1 MAGVEVKLSSLDSI
15 RDPRPDGETR
25 KAFEK
30 DRSTKEV
37 CCLIAALFCKHE
49 SVNNMVETKETK
61 TRAQGGRVWPLR
73 SPRDELGLNGAM
85 AMAMG
90 TEKNQEL
97 HWERQIWN
105 LAWGRTAK
113 KMGPHRETK
122 ESRSLTTHLPRA
134 Y

>member
-15 RDPRPDGETR
+15 RDPRPDRETQ

-61 TRAQGGRVWPLR
+61 TRAQGGRVRPLR
-73 SPRDELGLNGAM
+73 SPRDELGLNG
-85 AMAMG
+85 G
-90 TEKNQEL
+90 HGDGN
-97 HWERQIWN
+97 
-105 LAWGRTAK
+105 G
-113 KMGPHRETK
+113 K
-122 ESRSLTTHLPRA
+122 ESGATLGKTDLESSVGSDCKKDGTTQIN
-134 Y
+134 